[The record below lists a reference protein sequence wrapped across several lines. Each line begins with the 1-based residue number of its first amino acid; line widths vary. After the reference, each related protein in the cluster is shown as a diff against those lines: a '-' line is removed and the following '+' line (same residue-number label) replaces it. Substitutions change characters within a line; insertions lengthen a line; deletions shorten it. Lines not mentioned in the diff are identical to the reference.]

1 MKPLLSFS
9 IHAILAAWACGDVLF
24 TDLGGET
31 GDVDLSYDG
40 GTIVVPEDGSGNGY
54 GNGNT
59 GNLIIT
65 DTGGGLVGSNAANV
79 FYGRFLW
86 APGNP
91 PDYINFSTTVGGGRI
106 SFHSDNNA
114 DQGGTRVR
122 LFNTAGV
129 PVPNLD
135 IDPAPTGTTLVVFRI
150 EMSGPDRA
158 GDETVKVWY
167 NPDSFSDLVAGI
179 NPSGSGL
186 VDLFDA
192 TTHRGFGIHNPQ
204 IGGDAGITQYDNVV
218 FGDTAADVLPGGD
231 MNPLEITMIDHD
243 TEENTFRITWRSIP
257 GATYGLFYS
266 TDLQSFATDI
276 NDSIDSQGE
285 LTIYP
290 PLADPPFS
298 NPTLVPGPRSERLF
312 FRVQKN

>member
-1 MKPLLSFS
+1 MKAIVSFS
-9 IHAILAAWACGDVLF
+9 IQAILAASACGEVLF

-40 GTIVVPEDGSGNGY
+40 GEIVVAEDGSGNGY

-59 GNLIIT
+59 GNLAIT
-65 DTGGGLVGSNAANV
+65 DTGGGLVGSNATNV
-79 FYGRFLW
+79 FFGRFLW

-91 PDYINFSTTVGGGRI
+91 LDYINISTTVGGGRI

-122 LFNTAGV
+122 LFDTTGA

-135 IDPAPTGTTLVVFRI
+135 IDPAPIGTTLVVFRI

-158 GDETVKVWY
+158 GDETVKIWY

-179 NPSGSGL
+179 NPSGTGV

-204 IGGDAGITQYDNVV
+204 IGGDGGITQYDNLV
-218 FGDTAADVLPGGD
+218 FGDTAADVLPGLDTG
-231 MNPLEITMIDHD
+231 PLEITMFDHD
-243 TEENTFRITWRSIP
+243 AEADTFRITWRSTP
-257 GATYGLFYS
+257 GASYGLFYS
-266 TDLQSFATDI
+266 TNLQSFTTDI
-276 NDSIDSQGE
+276 DDSIDSQGE
-285 LTIYP
+285 LTVYP
-290 PLADPPFS
+290 PLGDPPFS
-298 NPTLVPGPRSERLF
+298 NPTSEPGPRSEKLF